1 MEKILKQI
9 TNEFKDIKEDN
20 FITLLSLLNLIVN
33 HSNSKI
39 NIQLLTKKVSE
50 YKDLE
55 NIRCG
60 YTTLRTKDDR
70 HQKDFQKL
78 NEPLKL
84 YNILNFIKKAL
95 DIESKRNQFLKSDQ
109 LQVLDIVEGGYIL
122 VNLNS
127 KDIYVLISIILDEF
141 YLLQIQLNELEEKS
155 KTLELYRFNYNTNVV
170 KGYSYQY
177 SVKNFYINKFK
188 KEIIIVEMYS
198 DNRDNYYSNY
208 YEIELDVLNKLLSES
223 NKFKFNDNIKQ
234 NVIKETEKLNF
245 YNKTS

>member
-60 YTTLRTKDDR
+60 YTTLGTRDDR

-78 NEPLKL
+78 NESLKL

-188 KEIIIVEMYS
+188 KEIIVVEIYT
-198 DNRDNYYSNY
+198 DNRDNYNWDY
-208 YEIELDVLNKLLSES
+208 YEIELDILNKLLLES
-223 NKFKFNDNIKQ
+223 DEFDFKNVLKQ
-234 NVIKETEKLNF
+234 NDIKTEKLNF
-245 YNKTS
+245 SNKTS